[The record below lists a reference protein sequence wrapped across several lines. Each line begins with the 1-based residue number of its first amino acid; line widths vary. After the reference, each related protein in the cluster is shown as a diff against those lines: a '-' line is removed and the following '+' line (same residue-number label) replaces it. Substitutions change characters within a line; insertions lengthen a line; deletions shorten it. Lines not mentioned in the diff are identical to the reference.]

1 MIAVFLYWIQDAT
14 VMLSVTGP
22 VVLIAVLTI
31 SPTVRVCQV
40 VLVLVLYLPGWRDF
54 IDLPLHS
61 PALMVE
67 VMYQSLCVSTKA
79 KYSETGRQ

>member
-22 VVLIAVLTI
+22 VVLTAVLTI
-31 SPTVRVCQV
+31 SPTVRVC
-40 VLVLVLYLPGWRDF
+40 LVDLVLYLPGWRDF

-79 KYSETGRQ
+79 KYSETERQ